1 MGLAERRSV
10 ERFKSEDY
18 PAWKSRIDEAAGFD
32 VPIEVAWE
40 ELAVPDYADR
50 YADYFPQVFFQP
62 LVDAL
67 SAVGADDMGKEAL
80 REGISKVLIRNTGK
94 FISPAGISFIDG
106 VLTFD
111 HISDT
116 NTHHGEDRTKKLQDV
131 LESSL

>member
-18 PAWKSRIDEAAGFD
+18 PAWKSRIDAAAGFE

-40 ELAVPDYADR
+40 ELAVADYADR

-67 SAVGADDMGKEAL
+67 SAVAVDDMGKEAL

-94 FISPAGISFIDG
+94 FISSAGISFIDG

-111 HISDT
+111 HMSDT
-116 NTHHGEDRTKKLQDV
+116 NTHHGEERTKKLQDV